1 MVGQGSVANF
11 HGSPQFMIQRAND
24 LQSQVTLLCSPDFP
38 ATLWRFGARPA
49 GRPGTLLHLLQQL
62 QCLRPVL
69 STGADGSCVAM
80 DIGLQASVVVGVK
93 EGNCGKMLIQHQI
106 GIPMDTLFSGNSNM
120 LERASKTFSSDLK
133 CPQLKERTE
142 SCLPNVCNV
151 DILVQ
156 SLWFWGIPA
165 YPKLIIPNINPL
177 PKSKTPVS
185 ITANSCSAS
194 CHWSPLAHALMTAL
208 QAMTLGSNCSRC
220 RRPRS
225 RNDWCH

>member
-1 MVGQGSVANF
+1 MS
-11 HGSPQFMIQRAND
+11 I
-24 LQSQVTLLCSPDFP
+24 
-38 ATLWRFGARPA
+38 
-49 GRPGTLLHLLQQL
+49 
-62 QCLRPVL
+62 
-69 STGADGSCVAM
+69 
-80 DIGLQASVVVGVK
+80 
-93 EGNCGKMLIQHQI
+93 
-106 GIPMDTLFSGNSNM
+106 
-120 LERASKTFSSDLK
+120 KTFSSDLK

-151 DILVQ
+151 DTLVQ

-225 RNDWCH
+225 RNDWCHWEPLSQTSMMAPKVTTLHCSFSRSDSLTCDHQKWAVHAKPSEIGSLTYFRHKIWVPMMPFFFSKLHRKITRFQTLLWAHT